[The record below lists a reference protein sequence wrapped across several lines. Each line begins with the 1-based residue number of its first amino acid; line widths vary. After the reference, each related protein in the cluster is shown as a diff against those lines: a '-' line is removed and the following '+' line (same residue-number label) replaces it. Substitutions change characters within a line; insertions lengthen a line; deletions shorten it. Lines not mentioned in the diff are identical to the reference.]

1 MDVWSRDLQNHQLLI
16 FLSDWNWQSES
27 PGTQFYLCPT
37 PQQDSEHCSNVI
49 CNPFSYVFLSSS
61 HFCLFLSLTHSSIL
75 SLFFLCPTLLPS
87 LLSSPLLFPPLFLTL
102 FLLPVTL
109 ISPLS
114 PLPPFLTLCLF
125 SPLSQFLLLELK
137 GSSLAQAWGLLG
149 ARGGH
154 CVPWFI
160 LGLPQLCA
168 VHLGSSVNFPSSEI
182 GTKSKGEG
190 DSANGLFRLCRNQ
203 RSPQRNVFTSMTHKA
218 WMSWRRGVPGTA
230 IKPSRWVWWRSKF
243 PLKGAQLCFSWL
255 TKKSSDSELRGL
267 DGSKMKAVP
276 RTIT

>member
-1 MDVWSRDLQNHQLLI
+1 MSEVEICKITNCSFSSLIETGSQNHLGPSSTCAQLHNRTLNIVPMLFATLSPMSSSLHLTFVFFFPSLI
-16 FLSDWNWQSES
+16 PSFSPYSFSAPLSF
-27 PGTQFYLCPT
+27 P
-37 PQQDSEHCSNVI
+37 
-49 CNPFSYVFLSSS
+49 PFSPLLS
-61 HFCLFLSLTHSSIL
+61 
-75 SLFFLCPTLLPS
+75 
-87 LLSSPLLFPPLFLTL
+87 LSSPLSYPL

-190 DSANGLFRLCRNQ
+190 DSANGLFCLCRNQ

-218 WMSWRRGVPGTA
+218 
-230 IKPSRWVWWRSKF
+230 
-243 PLKGAQLCFSWL
+243 
-255 TKKSSDSELRGL
+255 
-267 DGSKMKAVP
+267 
-276 RTIT
+276 